1 MEYFG
6 FFSFIMVLVLM
17 GKVSRL
23 ERILRDNGIRPG
35 GASGLGDQVRKQV
48 RKQVGKTVTLT
59 LETNDGDLMGKV
71 CKVLD
76 ADEDWALVLANE
88 GKKDQCEKLIR
99 LDSVKQIKVK

>member
-6 FFSFIMVLVLM
+6 IFSLMMVIILM

-23 ERILRDNGIRPG
+23 ERILRENGITAK
-35 GASGLGDQVRKQV
+35 GAAGLGDQLRRQIG
-48 RKQVGKTVTLT
+48 QTVMLT
-59 LETNDGDLMGKV
+59 LETNDGDVMGQS

-76 ADEDWALVLANE
+76 ADETWALVLANE
-88 GKKDQCEKLIR
+88 GKKNECEKLIR

>member
-6 FFSFIMVLVLM
+6 IFSFIMVLVLM

-23 ERILRDNGIRPG
+23 ERILRDNGI
-35 GASGLGDQVRKQV
+35 GAVRAAGLGEQM
-48 RKQVGKTVTLT
+48 RKQVGNTVTLT
-59 LETNDGDLMGKV
+59 VEAGDGDLVGKE
-71 CKVLD
+71 CKILD

-88 GKKDQCEKLIR
+88 GKKNECEKLIR

>member
-6 FFSFIMVLVLM
+6 VFAFIMVLVLM

-23 ERILRDNGIRPG
+23 ERLLRENGIGSLR
-35 GASGLGDQVRKQV
+35 AAGLGEQM
-48 RKQVGKTVTLT
+48 RKQVGNTVILT
-59 LETNDGDLMGKV
+59 VEAGDGDVMGKE

-76 ADEDWALVLANE
+76 ADETWALVLANE
-88 GKKDQCEKLIR
+88 GKKNECEKLIR

>member
-6 FFSFIMVLVLM
+6 IFSFIMVLVLM

-23 ERILRDNGIRPG
+23 ERILRDNGLG
-35 GASGLGDQVRKQV
+35 VKGAAGLGDQL
-48 RKQVGKTVTLT
+48 RKQVGNTVTLT
-59 LETNDGDLMGKV
+59 VEAGDGDLLGKE
-71 CKVLD
+71 CKILD

-88 GKKDQCEKLIR
+88 GKKNECEKLIR